1 MTTTIYFSG
10 PKSDPKKDLMCKN
23 DLISSVLNCQI
34 IIVLKIYKFYGKIWV
49 NLQMDD
55 HHFGYIIKLT
65 TPKKALQFSTIVVG
79 QSSY

>member
-1 MTTTIYFSG
+1 LPFLKKYF
-10 PKSDPKKDLMCKN
+10 
-23 DLISSVLNCQI
+23 
-34 IIVLKIYKFYGKIWV
+34 KFYGKTWV

-65 TPKKALQFSTIVVG
+65 TPKKAPHNTAPQFSTIVVG